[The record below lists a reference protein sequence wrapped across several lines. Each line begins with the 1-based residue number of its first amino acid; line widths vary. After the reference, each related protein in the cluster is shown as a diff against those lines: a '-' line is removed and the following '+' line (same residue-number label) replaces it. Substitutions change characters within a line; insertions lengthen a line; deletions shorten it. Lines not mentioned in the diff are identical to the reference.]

1 MNFNDYLQL
10 LYQNILD
17 STWLEIVA
25 ASSGLISVWYAK
37 KANILVYP
45 IGIVSVLLYVYICF
59 NAQLYADMGINAY
72 YFVFSVYGWIMWS
85 RKDENK
91 EEPPITYCRKK
102 TWFIS
107 GALFLISLVIIQIL
121 LRIFKAGDIAYW
133 STFVPYTDTFTT
145 AVAIIGMWL
154 MAIKKVEN
162 WLFWIAADVVSVPL
176 YLYKHLVFTSF
187 QFFVFLILAVM
198 GYIEWKKLVREN
210 AESHVWEKPAGENIE
225 RHA

>member
-1 MNFNDYLQL
+1 MDFTYYLQL
-10 LYQNILD
+10 LYQNIMD
-17 STWLEIVA
+17 SSWMEIVA
-25 ASSGLISVWYAK
+25 ASLGIISVWYAK

-45 IGIVSVLLYVYICF
+45 TGIVSVLLYVYICF

-72 YFVFSVYGWIMWS
+72 YFIFSIYGWIMWS

-91 EEPPITYCRKK
+91 EELPVTYSGRK
-102 TWFIS
+102 TWLFSI
-107 GALFLISLVIIQIL
+107 GVFLISLVIIQVL
-121 LRIFKAGDIAYW
+121 LRIFKANDVVYW

-145 AVAIIGMWL
+145 AVAILGMWL

-187 QFFVFLILAVM
+187 QYLVFLIIAVLGYYEWRKLA
-198 GYIEWKKLVREN
+198 K
-210 AESHVWEKPAGENIE
+210 ENIE
-225 RHA
+225 AHA